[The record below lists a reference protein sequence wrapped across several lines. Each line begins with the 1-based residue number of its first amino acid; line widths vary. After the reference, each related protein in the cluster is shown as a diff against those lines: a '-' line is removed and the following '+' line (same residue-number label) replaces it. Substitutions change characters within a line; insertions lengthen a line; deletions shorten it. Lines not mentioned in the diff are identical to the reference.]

1 MWQWLGRLY
10 HRLGSP
16 KWFYEM
22 TSGWIFWLTLVSAVG
37 ALVGLTLGLLY
48 APADYQQGN
57 SFRIIYI
64 HVPAAILAQSAF
76 MMMATAGA
84 VFLIWRM
91 KMAAWVAG
99 AVAPIGASFC
109 LIALLTGAIWGKPTW
124 GTWWVWD
131 ARLTSML
138 LLLFLYFGVM
148 ALRQAMESEE
158 AGYKASAILAL
169 VGLINIPIIKYSVD
183 WWNSL
188 HQPATLTLT
197 EKPSMHP
204 DMLIPLLI
212 MIVTT
217 YVFFALLVVLRT
229 RNEIL
234 WHERKKAWVSEL
246 LGCTGSAMS
255 NPQKGAD

>member
-1 MWQWLGRLY
+1 MWDWIVRLY

-16 KWFYEM
+16 KWFYEI
-22 TSGWIFWLTLVSAVG
+22 TEKWIPW
-37 ALVGLTLGLLY
+37 LVGLSAIAGVVGLVWGLAY

-64 HVPAAILAQSAF
+64 HVPAAILAQSAY
-76 MMMATAGA
+76 MMMAVAGA

-91 KMAAWVAG
+91 KMAAWVAKTI
-99 AVAPIGASFC
+99 APIGASFC

-148 ALRQAMESEE
+148 AIQQAMESEE
-158 AGYKASAILAL
+158 SGHKAAAILSL
-169 VGLINIPIIKYSVD
+169 VGLVNIPIIKYSVE
-183 WWNSL
+183 WWNTL
-188 HQPATLTLT
+188 HQPATLKLT
-197 EKPSMHP
+197 EKPSMATE
-204 DMLIPLLI
+204 MLIPLLI
-212 MIVTT
+212 MIVAT
-217 YVFFALLVVLRT
+217 YAFFALLVILRT

-234 WHERKKAWVSEL
+234 LHERKRKWVKQILES
-246 LGCTGSAMS
+246 
-255 NPQKGAD
+255 

>member
-1 MWQWLGRLY
+1 MWQWLVRLY

-16 KWFYEM
+16 KWFYEI
-22 TSGWIFWLTLVSAVG
+22 TEKWIPWLALVS
-37 ALVGLTLGLLY
+37 LVGGVAGLILGLAY

-76 MMMATAGA
+76 MMMAVAGA

-91 KMAAWVAG
+91 KMAAWVAKTI
-99 AVAPIGASFC
+99 APIGASFC

-148 ALRQAMESEE
+148 ALHQAMETADS
-158 AGYKASAILAL
+158 GHKASAILAL
-169 VGLINIPIIKYSVD
+169 VGLVNIPIIKYSVD
-183 WWNSL
+183 WWNTL
-188 HQPATLTLT
+188 HQPATLKLT
-197 EKPSMHP
+197 EKPSMDI

-217 YVFFALLVVLRT
+217 YTFFALLVILRT

-234 WHERKKAWVSEL
+234 LHERKRSWVKKILES
-246 LGCTGSAMS
+246 
-255 NPQKGAD
+255 

>member
-1 MWQWLGRLY
+1 MWDWIVRLY

-16 KWFYEM
+16 KWFYEI
-22 TSGWIFWLTLVSAVG
+22 TGKWIPW
-37 ALVGLTLGLLY
+37 LVGLSAIAGVVGLVWGLAY

-64 HVPAAILAQSAF
+64 HVPAAILAQSAY
-76 MMMATAGA
+76 MMMAVAGA

-91 KMAAWVAG
+91 KMAAWVAKTI
-99 AVAPIGASFC
+99 APIGASFC

-148 ALRQAMESEE
+148 AIQQAMESEDS
-158 AGYKASAILAL
+158 GHKAASILAL
-169 VGLINIPIIKYSVD
+169 VGLVNIPIIKYSVE
-183 WWNSL
+183 WWNTL
-188 HQPATLTLT
+188 HQPATLKLT
-197 EKPSMHP
+197 EKPSMATE
-204 DMLIPLLI
+204 MLIPLLI
-212 MIVTT
+212 MIVAT
-217 YVFFALLVVLRT
+217 YAFFALLVILRT

-234 WHERKKAWVSEL
+234 LHERKRKWVKQILES
-246 LGCTGSAMS
+246 
-255 NPQKGAD
+255 

>member
-1 MWQWLGRLY
+1 MWDWIVRLY

-16 KWFYEM
+16 KWFYEI
-22 TSGWIFWLTLVSAVG
+22 TEKWIPWLIGLSAIAGV
-37 ALVGLTLGLLY
+37 VGLAWGLAY

-64 HVPAAILAQSAF
+64 HVPAAILAQSAY
-76 MMMATAGA
+76 MMMAVAGA

-91 KMAAWVAG
+91 KMAAWVAKTI
-99 AVAPIGASFC
+99 APIGASFC

-148 ALRQAMESEE
+148 AIQQAMESEE
-158 AGYKASAILAL
+158 SGHKAAAILSL
-169 VGLINIPIIKYSVD
+169 VGLVNIPIIKYSVE
-183 WWNSL
+183 WWNTL
-188 HQPATLTLT
+188 HQPATLKLT
-197 EKPSMHP
+197 EKPSMATE
-204 DMLIPLLI
+204 MLIPLLI
-212 MIVTT
+212 MIVAT
-217 YVFFALLVVLRT
+217 YAFFALLVILRT

-234 WHERKKAWVSEL
+234 LHERKRKWVKQILES
-246 LGCTGSAMS
+246 
-255 NPQKGAD
+255 

>member
-1 MWQWLGRLY
+1 MWQWLTQQY
-10 HRLGSP
+10 HRMSSP
-16 KWFYEM
+16 KWFYEL
-22 TSGWIFWLTLVSAVG
+22 TGRWIPWLVAMVAISAV
-37 ALVGLTLGLLY
+37 VGLTLGLLF
-48 APADYQQGN
+48 APADYQQGD

-64 HVPAAILAQSAF
+64 HVPAALLAQSAYL
-76 MMMATAGA
+76 MMAISGA

-91 KMAAWVAG
+91 KMAAWVAK
-99 AVAPIGASFC
+99 VIAPVGASFC

-148 ALRQAMESEE
+148 AIQQAMESED
-158 AGYKASAILAL
+158 AGHKAAAILAL
-169 VGLINIPIIKYSVD
+169 VGVVNIPIIKYSVE
-183 WWNSL
+183 WWNTL

-204 DMLIPLLI
+204 DMLWPLLI
-212 MIVTT
+212 MIVST
-217 YVFFALLVVLRT
+217 YLFFALLVILRT

-234 WHERKKAWVSEL
+234 WHERKRQWVKKL
-246 LGCTGSAMS
+246 LES
-255 NPQKGAD
+255 